1 MLPTPDSFRMRTTGK
16 SCCKSRCLGSQE
28 HPYDMIQLYASGA
41 CIAGAYALKSRM
53 PHATIVTAS
62 SSSEMGLSGVAR
74 LSEEVGCL
82 DKRRH
87 ADASC
92 EASCSAGL
100 TCHALVEQVTPLVAE
115 AVSSPVDIDISSAQ
129 GLALTTLCA
138 CPYVLLR
145 PVSWHLKAAC
155 YGLLSLTVF
164 SVHSRLDL
172 VAHFKKSQCP
182 STFSAAFLISMHCC
196 HISGRWACAR
206 LYGVSISTL
215 PIITPTTSEGVKWV
229 CRELSGPCHVS
240 ATKSSQHLEMRYRWC
255 TPEGTSEVDSP
266 GISLKVFQC
275 DKQEHLSGLAH
286 VLCPVWS
293 AEGSLS

>member
-41 CIAGAYALKSRM
+41 YIAGANALKSRM

-74 LSEEVGCL
+74 LSEEVGCR

-87 ADASC
+87 ADTSC
-92 EASCSAGL
+92 EALCSAGL

-115 AVSSPVDIDISSAQ
+115 AGSSPVDIDISCAQ

-138 CPYVLLR
+138 CPHVLLR

-164 SVHSRLDL
+164 SVHSRPGL

-182 STFSAAFLISMHCC
+182 STFTAAFLNIMHRC
-196 HISGRWACAR
+196 HIPGRWACAV
-206 LYGVSISTL
+206 LHGAFISSL
-215 PIITPTTSEGVKWV
+215 PINIPTTLEGVKWLV
-229 CRELSGPCHVS
+229 KTFLGRHVS
-240 ATKSSQHLEMRYRWC
+240 ATKSNQHLEMIYRWC

-266 GISLKVFQC
+266 GISLKIFKC